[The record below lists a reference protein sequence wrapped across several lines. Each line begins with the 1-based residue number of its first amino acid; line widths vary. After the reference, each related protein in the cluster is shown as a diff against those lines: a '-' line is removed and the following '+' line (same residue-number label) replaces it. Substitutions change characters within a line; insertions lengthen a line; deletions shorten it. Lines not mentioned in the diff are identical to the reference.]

1 MKEAADSI
9 LLVAKWGEEDCMG
22 RGSGRGG
29 QERCKHGRKEA
40 TSKEGRW
47 REGGKKWVFLAHV
60 ANEEFLLPRRA
71 ADKEGKYSDSSNS
84 QFFSFTCTCTVA
96 TLLSQRVLE
105 SPKLIVSEMRRRP
118 KRDLYLREK
127 AERGRESFYLCKRAR
142 RLIDA
147 KLNGSRI

>member
-1 MKEAADSI
+1 MKKTAWGGEA
-9 LLVAKWGEEDCMG
+9 VGEGKNDASTE
-22 RGSGRGG
+22 
-29 QERCKHGRKEA
+29 GRKQQA
-40 TSKEGRW
+40 RKADGG

-127 AERGRESFYLCKRAR
+127 AERGSESFYLCKRAR